1 MAACPAVRLP
11 PVKRAAL
18 SGPVAGALIALS
30 LAGCGA
36 SAITRPK
43 SAVDGPVSTTT
54 TTTAALLPGTGRP
67 AITVG
72 DKNTPEQF
80 VLGELYAEALTAQGY
95 SVQVNR
101 NIGPPAVTIQA
112 LESGRLDMYPE
123 YIGVWDYVI
132 AHHRGAFRTAAGA
145 YHAGQQWAATRGL
158 ALLAPTPFS
167 DTDAIAVTLT
177 YGQQNSLRS
186 IRDLRTVAAG
196 LSLGGPLQFEQ
207 SANGLPAIEQVYGFA
222 PAAFTPV
229 DIGSQY
235 ASLDSGTIQAADVN
249 TTDGQLASGDYV
261 VLSDPRNVFGWGQ
274 AVPVVSSKVLAAE
287 GPTFGAT
294 INSVSALLTTSVI
307 RWLNGQVQVAHRDP
321 ASVARQFLQT
331 HGLILPGSPS

>member
-1 MAACPAVRLP
+1 MAARPAVRLP

-18 SGPVAGALIALS
+18 AGPVAGAVLALCI
-30 LAGCGA
+30 AGCG

-54 TTTAALLPGTGRP
+54 TSSTTPLPGTGKP
-67 AITVG
+67 PITVG
-72 DKNTPEQF
+72 DKNYPEQF

-112 LESGRLDMYPE
+112 LVSGRLDMYPE

-132 AHHRGAFRTAAGA
+132 AHHRGALQTAADA
-145 YHAGQQWAATRGL
+145 YRAGQQWASERGL
-158 ALLAPTPFS
+158 TLLDPTPFS
-167 DTDAIAVTLT
+167 DTDAIAVTLA
-177 YGQQNSLRS
+177 YAQQNGLRS
-186 IRDLRTVAAG
+186 IRDLRTVGAN

-207 SANGLPAIEQVYGFA
+207 SGNGLPAIEQAYGFA
-222 PAAFTPV
+222 PAAFTPL

-235 ASLDSGTIQAADVN
+235 ANLDNGTIQAADVN
-249 TTDGQLASGDYV
+249 STDGQLSSGDYV

-274 AVPVVSSKVLAAE
+274 AVPIVSAKVLAAE

-294 INSVSALLTTSVI
+294 INTVTALLTTSVI
-307 RWLNGQVQVAHRDP
+307 RWLNGQVEVAHRDP
-321 ASVARQFLQT
+321 AAVARQFLQT